1 MSLTKGGRSIL
12 MLNKHSPVY
21 RIIAILLAYALL
33 GVVIFVPIS
42 SSKPIDY
49 VVLWAALG
57 VYLVALVATIVVT
70 EVVMAKRKK
79 KKKDER
85 DS

>member
-1 MSLTKGGRSIL
+1 

-49 VVLWAALG
+49 VLLWVALG

-70 EVVMAKRKK
+70 EVIMAKRKK